1 MTYKILSTEQH
12 EETLNV
18 TTEYT
23 FDDGSTSE
31 VVVPIFAPDSLDY
44 INMSLTNRG
53 MSEQAKITR
62 TQQVAAILPQIPVGQ
77 VVTI

>member
-1 MTYKILSTEQH
+1 MTYKILSTQQV

-23 FDDGSTSE
+23 FDDGTISE
-31 VVVPIFAPDSLDY
+31 IVVSIFAPDSLDY

-53 MSEQAKITR
+53 LSEQAKITR
-62 TQQVAAILPQIPVGQ
+62 TQQLTAILPQIQIGE

>member
-1 MTYKILSTEQH
+1 MTYKIISTQQV

-23 FDDGSTSE
+23 FDDGSSSE
-31 VVVPIFAPDSLDY
+31 IEVSIFAPDSLDY
-44 INMSLTNRG
+44 INTSLTNRG
-53 MSEQAKITR
+53 LSEQAKITR
-62 TQQVAAILPQIPVGQ
+62 IRQLTTILPQIQIGE